1 MNLSEKLLA
10 LRKARAMSQE
20 ELAEHLDVSRQ
31 AVSRW
36 EQGTAMPDAAN
47 LLQLSRLFGV
57 SVDYLLNDEYQSDND
72 LPKVQEVR
80 RDQMGTIMA
89 YLVALEVM
97 ILLMQFMTFV
107 ILQSAFFG
115 VLSVI
120 PFVAVIGGF
129 EYAHRRQGAQNTEK
143 TKAFRVRFYKIS
155 AWLGLYFPVRFV
167 VSVAVRLWPRPFSAL
182 ALECVIAVLY
192 LCAVMLVHLTLD
204 KRGLKGTEI

>member
-10 LRKARAMSQE
+10 LRKARTMSQE
-20 ELAEHLDVSRQ
+20 ELAERLEVSRQ
-31 AVSRW
+31 AISRW

-80 RDQMGTIMA
+80 RDQMGTIMT

-107 ILQSAFFG
+107 ILQSPFFG
-115 VLSVI
+115 VMSVI

-143 TKAFRVRFYKIS
+143 TKAFRMKFYKIS

-167 VSVAVRLWPRPFSAL
+167 VTMLAHFYPRPYSAIV
-182 ALECVIAVLY
+182 LECVILAVY
-192 LCAVMLVHLTLD
+192 LMTVMLITLSIE
-204 KRGLKGTEI
+204 KQSLKDNP

>member
-20 ELAEHLDVSRQ
+20 ELAEHRDVSRQ

-107 ILQSAFFG
+107 ILQNAFFG
-115 VLSVI
+115 VMSTI

-129 EYAHRRQGAQNTEK
+129 EYAHRRHAERSTEK
-143 TKAFRVRFYKIS
+143 TKDFRRKFYRIS
-155 AWLGLYFPVRFV
+155 AWLGLYFPVRF
-167 VSVAVRLWPRPFSAL
+167 AVRMAVTFWPRPYSSV
-182 ALECVIAVLY
+182 ALECVTAALY
-192 LCAVMLVHLTLD
+192 LCAVMLVQLAMD
-204 KRGLKGTEI
+204 KSVLKGSET

>member
-36 EQGTAMPDAAN
+36 EQGMAMPDAAN

-107 ILQSAFFG
+107 ILQSPFFG
-115 VLSVI
+115 VMSVI

-129 EYAHRRQGAQNTEK
+129 EYAYQKKSSEANATTR
-143 TKAFRVRFYKIS
+143 AFRKKFYQIS
-155 AWLGLYFPVRFV
+155 AWLGAYFPVRFV

-192 LCAVMLVHLTLD
+192 LCAVMLVHLALD
-204 KRGLKGTEI
+204 KSSLKTS